1 MISIQNEIDTYLAE
15 QRDNQPPRSAI
26 SASNLG
32 SCIRKLLLAHKG
44 YEPIPFEARTLRVF
58 EAGNL
63 FEDFALNILEKKNM
77 IAYRQLAVEYRGITG
92 TLDAVLIDP
101 DTGELILIDTKS
113 VHSKKFH
120 YLNAKLDENYAM
132 QLSLYWLGLQ
142 KAIKTPNKGIRK
154 LILDVAEKLK
164 SVPRLVYISKDDLCI
179 KEIGVP
185 VNGWK
190 AKIDTKIDLIEK
202 WKDKEELPPP
212 KEERNWECFSGKG
225 SATKCWCKYILSC
238 SRYQEYLANG
248 GKELE

>member
-142 KAIKTPNKGIRK
+142 ELK
-154 LILDVAEKLK
+154 LEKLSK
-164 SVPRLVYISKDDLCI
+164 IPRLAYISKDDLCI

-225 SATKCWCKYILSC
+225 SATKAWCRHILSC